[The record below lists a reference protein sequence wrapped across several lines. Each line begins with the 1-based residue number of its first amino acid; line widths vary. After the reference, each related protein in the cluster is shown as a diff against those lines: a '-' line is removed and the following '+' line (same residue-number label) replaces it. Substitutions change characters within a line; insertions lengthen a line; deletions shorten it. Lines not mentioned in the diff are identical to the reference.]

1 MLTAVDSLLRS
12 NPLHIVHLYPLP
24 ERIDGEFSVIDFKTS
39 NRIYDEYYLQIAAYG
54 YCMEDI
60 YGEKIEAGYILR
72 FDKESGRFEASKS
85 TDMDIDFIT
94 FCGLLVGYTG
104 LTKLKNRGIG

>member
-1 MLTAVDSLLRS
+1 
-12 NPLHIVHLYPLP
+12 
-24 ERIDGEFSVIDFKTS
+24 
-39 NRIYDEYYLQIAAYG
+39 
-54 YCMEDI
+54 MEDI

-94 FCGLLVGYTG
+94 G